1 MTQPSDNNQAS
12 WIYVTVISMV
22 AAVGGFLFGYDLQ
35 IISGAILYLSPHFK
49 MTPEQ
54 EAFAMSSALMGCLFG
69 PLVGSYIA
77 DSRLGRKWSLM
88 VAAAL
93 FLVSA
98 IGTAIPQT
106 LFQFNVFRFIG
117 GVGVGL
123 ASIVSPMYIAEIS
136 PARIRGALVSINQLM
151 IVVGLFIA
159 SLVSWKMAQTLP
171 ETSGWR
177 WMFASET
184 VPIAILM
191 LGLIFIPRSPRW
203 LVQRGR
209 MEEGEHVLTKID
221 GRASAV
227 REIAEIR
234 QQLSE
239 EQGTWREL
247 LVPGVR
253 IALLIAVALAFFQQ
267 WTGVSPSIF
276 YMPKIFEMIGFT
288 KDNAIKQLVIAN
300 AVNIVMTIVA
310 LLVLDRLGR
319 RPVLLIGLIG
329 MCVGMASWGFAFH
342 FGAPGYVILITF
354 MIALCSYLVS
364 LAPLGWLIM
373 SEVFPARLRAKG
385 MAVASVT
392 LWLATFSSVYLL
404 NPFLTR
410 TAERFGSPGP
420 AFWVFSLICLIAW
433 IFFYR
438 IMPETKGYTLEEIGE
453 RFLHGRMVKKRNE
466 RRPSSEDDQG

>member
-1 MTQPSDNNQAS
+1 MIPQASENNQANR
-12 WIYVTVISMV
+12 IYVFVIAMV

-35 IISGAILYLSPHFK
+35 IISGAILYLAPHFN
-49 MTPEQ
+49 MTPED
-54 EAFAMSSALMGCLFG
+54 EAFAMSSAMLGCLLG
-69 PLVGSYIA
+69 PLIGSYVA

-88 VAAAL
+88 AAAGL

-98 IGTAIPQT
+98 IGTALPTT
-106 LFQFNVFRFIG
+106 LFQFNVFRIIG

-151 IVVGLFIA
+151 IIIGLFIA
-159 SLVSWKMAQTLP
+159 SLVSWKMAQILP
-171 ETSGWR
+171 EATGWR

-191 LGLIFIPRSPRW
+191 IGLLFIPRSPRW

-209 MEEGEHVLTKID
+209 VEEGARVLTKID
-221 GRASAV
+221 GHASAI
-227 REIAEIR
+227 REVEEIR

-247 LVPGVR
+247 LGPGVR

-288 KDNAIKQLVIAN
+288 KDDAIKQLVIAN
-300 AVNIVMTIVA
+300 AVNIVMTVVA

-319 RPVLLIGLIG
+319 RPVLLYGLIG
-329 MCVGMASWGFAFH
+329 MCVGMASWGCAFH
-342 FGAPGYVILITF
+342 FGAPGKVIFVTF
-354 MIALCSYLVS
+354 LIALCSYLVS

-373 SEVFPARLRAKG
+373 SEVFPAKLRAKG
-385 MAVASVT
+385 MAVAGIT

-404 NPFLTR
+404 NPFLIW
-410 TAERFGSPGP
+410 TADRFGSPGP
-420 AFWVFSLICLIAW
+420 AFWVFSVICFLVWA
-433 IFFYR
+433 FFYK
-438 IMPETKGYTLEEIGE
+438 IMPETKGYTLEEIGD
-453 RFLHGRMVKKRNE
+453 RFLHGRMGNKGEQK
-466 RRPSSEDDQG
+466 